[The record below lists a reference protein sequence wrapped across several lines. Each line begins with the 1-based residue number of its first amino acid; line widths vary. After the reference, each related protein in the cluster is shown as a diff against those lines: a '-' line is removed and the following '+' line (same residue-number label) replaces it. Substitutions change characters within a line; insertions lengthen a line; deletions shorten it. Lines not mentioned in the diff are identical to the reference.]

1 MILALESSCDE
12 TAVAVFDPAA
22 GLTGEW
28 VHSQI
33 ALHEAYGGV
42 VPDLASREHL
52 AHFGPLLRRAL
63 ATIRPEQVTQIAVT
77 NGPGLAACLA
87 MGLATAK
94 SLGLAWRVPVV
105 GVNHLRA
112 HAFSPFIALHA
123 ANPAAFDA
131 EFAKLLPHLGLLVS
145 GGNTA
150 LFSIDE
156 TRRITLIASTM
167 DDAAG
172 EALDKGAK
180 LLGLGYPGGPQVEK
194 LAATGNP
201 TAFAFPKAM
210 AQRSTLEFSFSGLK
224 TSLRYQ
230 LEKMSPAEIE
240 TRKADLCA
248 SYQAAVFEA
257 LVRKTRLALVGGP
270 ASLRAGSQEPGLVGA
285 DLGRS
290 SGDGVSTLAP
300 KNRDPAAA
308 GRASSA
314 GAFRAASTPQR
325 DSSPSSSRHP
335 DPAHAGEGSK
345 DRPPSSESLSSQLS
359 ALSFNSF
366 GLSGGVANNQTLQ
379 RLLENIAQA
388 QNLPF
393 LRAQP
398 QHTGDNA
405 GMIAFAAWAER
416 ETGGVNPA
424 GLDLTV
430 EPSLPLALG
439 D

>member
-12 TAVAVFDPAA
+12 TAVAVFDPAT
-22 GLTGEW
+22 GITGEW

-33 ALHEAYGGV
+33 VLHGAYGGV

-52 AHFGPLLRRAL
+52 QHFGPLLQRAL
-63 ATIRPEQVTQIAVT
+63 ATVRPEQVTRIAVT

-87 MGLATAK
+87 MGLAAAK

-112 HAFSPFIALHA
+112 HAFSPFVALHA
-123 ANPAAFDA
+123 ANPASFDA

-150 LFSIDE
+150 LFSINE
-156 TRRITLIASTM
+156 SRCITLLASTM

-194 LAATGNP
+194 LAAQGNP
-201 TAFAFPKAM
+201 AAFAFPKAV

-230 LEKMSPAEIE
+230 LEKMPPEEIE
-240 TRKADLCA
+240 QRKANLCA

-257 LVRKTRLALVGGP
+257 LVRKSRLALE
-270 ASLRAGSQEPGLVGA
+270 RGA
-285 DLGRS
+285 YR
-290 SGDGVSTLAP
+290 
-300 KNRDPAAA
+300 
-308 GRASSA
+308 
-314 GAFRAASTPQR
+314 
-325 DSSPSSSRHP
+325 
-335 DPAHAGEGSK
+335 
-345 DRPPSSESLSSQLS
+345 
-359 ALSFNSF
+359 SF
-366 GLSGGVANNQTLQ
+366 GLSGGVANNLTLQ
-379 RLLENIAQA
+379 AELEKVAQ
-388 QNLPF
+388 QINVPF
-393 LRAQP
+393 FRALP

-416 ETGGVNPA
+416 ETGGVNEA
-424 GLDLTV
+424 GLAL
-430 EPSLPLALG
+430 EIAPSLPLG
-439 D
+439 VG